1 MLSHH
6 PSRALS
12 RSLKRRERAATP
24 AQPHLHPHLRPRA
37 CQTCIAKHV
46 RVRGT
51 RCCTALS
58 RTARVPGYAA
68 FVIRGISGC
77 FGLFDVRGSF
87 FGRKDRSTRR
97 SSRRRAKR
105 GPAHAPPGDAG
116 ERCFARRSYSHSRW
130 RWSRRLM
137 PRHCR
142 GASLTMPPPAWQ
154 TRRRRSVATGA
165 TSASACCT
173 AQGRSR
179 R

>member
-1 MLSHH
+1 MAH
-6 PSRALS
+6 PGWG
-12 RSLKRRERAATP
+12 
-24 AQPHLHPHLRPRA
+24 
-37 CQTCIAKHV
+37 C
-46 RVRGT
+46 
-51 RCCTALS
+51 
-58 RTARVPGYAA
+58 RVPAA
-68 FVIRGISGC
+68 GGLACLPVLRSAGTQLVLGLERRSALVVLGLLGGGGKSPATRRWAVSRCVSACNRGGSGRKV
-77 FGLFDVRGSF
+77 GRRSF
-87 FGRKDRSTRR
+87 FGRKDRITRR
-97 SSRRRAKR
+97 RGAKR
-105 GPAHAPPGDAG
+105 GPAHAPPGGAG

-130 RWSRRLM
+130 RLSRRLM